1 MFVRTENVVQTMT
14 NHYVEYYAEQAA
26 LRARKQ
32 LKRQAS
38 HDDILLKGC
47 GIGGVFSNVYRYL
60 KPFIASGLDI
70 LKEES
75 IKTAGDIILGINQQ
89 KPINEILTDRGVEVI
104 DKIRD
109 TAVKKITRSM
119 VGGKISSDIKKPL
132 KRMKKR
138 KKNQSSVD
146 CCETCT
152 SSRKRFKSTSDI
164 FE

>member
-1 MFVRTENVVQTMT
+1 MT

-26 LRARKQ
+26 LRTKRR
-32 LKRQAS
+32 LKGQSS
-38 HDDILLKGC
+38 HDDISLKGC

-109 TAVKKITRSM
+109 TAVKKITNM
-119 VGGKISSDIKKPL
+119 AGGKITSDIKKPL
-132 KRMKKR
+132 KRMNKR
-138 KKNQSSVD
+138 KKNQSTAD
-146 CCETCT
+146 CCEACT
-152 SSRKRFKSTSDI
+152 STRKKCKSTHDI
-164 FE
+164 FN